1 MIGKITKGD
10 AMEFV
15 NKVENRVAAWYEK
28 APHLPVGGRQWL
40 GANVWWIVLVG
51 TIIGAFGILNIIFF
65 GALAA
70 LFVVGYGGPVGAAIA
85 GVAAI
90 VMVLSLIGAILEIV
104 ITAMAIKP
112 LKDKQKKGWS
122 LLLLALIVALK
133 RHQNLS
139 QPKKLRQNQLVKNR
153 STEFKKAA
161 EGMRED
167 ASLRRPFRRLMPG
180 GMSYHISTS
189 SPPSFSICSLVFGG
203 GAR

>member
-1 MIGKITKGD
+1 
-10 AMEFV
+10 MEFV

-122 LLLLALIVALK
+122 LLLLALIVALGFVLLAFLFSFE
-133 RHQNLS
+133 LS
-139 QPKKLRQNQLVKNR
+139 SLIMSLLWTAVVGYFLFEIRDQFGPVAVK
-153 STEFKKAA
+153 TKAA
-161 EGMRED
+161 KKTPKFVPAED
-167 ASLRRPFRRLMPG
+167 
-180 GMSYHISTS
+180 TKTK
-189 SPPSFSICSLVFGG
+189 
-203 GAR
+203 